1 MISEQ
6 QKTARLP
13 PDNKA
18 GTNWT
23 NYANPVVQLT
33 VKSCELVIYKMWAV
47 ISLGGA
53 YVFVAG
59 PLYIDSVESVKTLK
73 GLDDLFFQE
82 LKFFF

>member
-1 MISEQ
+1 
-6 QKTARLP
+6 
-13 PDNKA
+13 
-18 GTNWT
+18 
-23 NYANPVVQLT
+23 
-33 VKSCELVIYKMWAV
+33 MWAV